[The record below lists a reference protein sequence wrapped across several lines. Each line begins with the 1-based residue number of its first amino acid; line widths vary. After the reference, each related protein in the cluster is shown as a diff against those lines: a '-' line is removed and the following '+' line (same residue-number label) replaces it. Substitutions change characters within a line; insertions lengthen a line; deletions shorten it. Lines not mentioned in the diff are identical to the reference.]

1 MLVLDK
7 TWELMQFETL
17 PLLVMC
23 VIPFFF
29 FLFFLFFNFLFF
41 FGSAWVDRYL

>member
-1 MLVLDK
+1 MSKWAMLVIDM

-23 VIPFFF
+23 VT
-29 FLFFLFFNFLFF
+29 FLISGFLC
-41 FGSAWVDRYL
+41 SAWVDRYL

>member
-1 MLVLDK
+1 MLAIDM

-23 VIPFFF
+23 VTF
-29 FLFFLFFNFLFF
+29 FFNF
-41 FGSAWVDRYL
+41 

>member
-1 MLVLDK
+1 MLAIDM

-23 VIPFFF
+23 VTFF
-29 FLFFLFFNFLFF
+29 FLFFFGNFIFLC
-41 FGSAWVDRYL
+41 SAWVDRYL